1 MQDCDPKLYM
11 YTASG
16 RMDAQ
21 NARPDIVS
29 TVAAKQAA
37 RGKGTQ
43 DGERGASLFYSN
55 LTDACEGDLI
65 YYAP

>member
-43 DGERGASLFYSN
+43 DGVLQPHPAI
-55 LTDACEGDLI
+55 LTFKNNKLEI
-65 YYAP
+65 I